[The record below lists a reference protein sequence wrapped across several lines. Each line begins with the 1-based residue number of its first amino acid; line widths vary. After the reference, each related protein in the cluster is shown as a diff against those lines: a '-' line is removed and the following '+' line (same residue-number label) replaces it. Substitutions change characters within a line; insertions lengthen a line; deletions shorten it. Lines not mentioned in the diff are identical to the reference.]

1 MLLFPQSHSKIKMF
15 AKNELVFTLLVEL
28 AVKYWP
34 VLVKTFV
41 STIAIGTVSEIDGA
55 YSNQF
60 ITKKLAQSFGI
71 AKIIANNS
79 LFGFK
84 RNENVN

>member
-1 MLLFPQSHSKIKMF
+1 M
-15 AKNELVFTLLVEL
+15 
-28 AVKYWP
+28 
-34 VLVKTFV
+34 VKTFV
-41 STIAIGTVSEIDGA
+41 STIAIETVSEIDGA